1 MSARR
6 RVLVTGASGFLG
18 MAIVRA
24 ARNAGYDVVNIV
36 RKRSTSPGSKDTVMC
51 DLSDLPLLRQTF
63 EGAFAVIHAAGLAHV
78 FSREA
83 KKADQFDAI
92 NERGS
97 DTVVNAALSVGVQKI
112 ILVSSVS
119 VYGHDGATS
128 GDETRPCSPRGA
140 YALSKWRAELRSME
154 RVGCGPASLTIL
166 RFATIYGEGDPGNI
180 ARLIVAL
187 NRGWFIWLGTGLN
200 SKSVI
205 YKDDAAT
212 ACILALNDLRPGV
225 NVFNVATRPATM
237 QEIVGL
243 ICKVLG
249 RPVPRLRVPDKL
261 LRTLLGLWGNANRAG
276 RLRATWQKFI
286 RDDVYSAAKF
296 EEEFGFQPS
305 TSLSEGIRRE
315 VTDLHA
321 SGRL

>member
-1 MSARR
+1 
-6 RVLVTGASGFLG
+6 
-18 MAIVRA
+18 
-24 ARNAGYDVVNIV
+24 
-36 RKRSTSPGSKDTVMC
+36 
-51 DLSDLPLLRQTF
+51 
-63 EGAFAVIHAAGLAHV
+63 
-78 FSREA
+78 
-83 KKADQFDAI
+83 
-92 NERGS
+92 
-97 DTVVNAALSVGVQKI
+97 
-112 ILVSSVS
+112 
-119 VYGHDGATS
+119 
-128 GDETRPCSPRGA
+128 
-140 YALSKWRAELRSME
+140 ME

-205 YKDDAAT
+205 YKDDAAS
-212 ACILALNDLRPGV
+212 ACIIALNDLRPGV
-225 NVFNVATRPATM
+225 NVFNVATHPATM
-237 QEIVGL
+237 QEIVGS

-261 LRTLLGLWGNANRAG
+261 LRTLLGLWGNTNRAG
-276 RLRATWQKFI
+276 QLTATWQKFI